1 MKQILIRN
9 GKPDLFEV
17 PFPAINNNEILVK
30 LHYSALSPGTE
41 IKSIGSTAD
50 SLLVK
55 AVKDPKKII
64 TGFKLLKEKG
74 FALTNE
80 IISQK
85 EFDYL
90 PIGYSA
96 AGEIIALGKNVT
108 SFSLGDK
115 VACAGAK
122 YAYHSEYIC
131 IPEKLCVLVPNG
143 LSLEKASTVTLGAIA
158 LQGVRRANLTL
169 GENVLVLGLGILGQ
183 LTSQLLRSNGCNVFG
198 LDLDKKRVNLAKSL
212 GLKEGFLNDKEIEN
226 KILKITNG
234 YGVDCVIITAS
245 TNSDSVVST
254 AFRCC
259 RKKARV
265 ILVGDVGLKLNRD
278 DIYSKEIDFLVSTSY
293 GPGRY
298 DQRYEEEGLD
308 YPLPYIRWTEN
319 RNMQEYLRLI
329 NEGNL
334 SVDEFI
340 SNKFSLDKFEEAYA
354 SLQSEEKKVL
364 AVLEYPN
371 RLKSENL
378 ISNSINIKKHNIFK
392 KNNKKINIGII
403 GCGNFTR
410 SVHLPNLKKLK
421 NLYSIDSIVNKNG
434 FTSLS
439 IAEQFSIKN
448 ICNNF
453 EEIINN
459 PNIDAVLISTRH
471 DLHSEIVIESLKAGK
486 HVFVEKPL
494 SISQLQLDKIKLFLN
509 KNSENQIL
517 MTGYN
522 RRFSIY
528 FEKLKN
534 IRKKSL
540 NPFIF
545 NYKVNAG
552 FINLDNWV
560 HKDEGG
566 GRNIGEAC
574 HFYDI
579 FNFLADSEIECF
591 SAHSINIQPTLNNS
605 FGLYTNT
612 DNFVAT
618 FKYKNGSICNLIFTA
633 LGNNKFPKESFD
645 FFQDGEVVSMEDFRK
660 MSFYEKRRNNFST
673 KNNEKGH
680 LEELKAFAN
689 GIKMGKYPISL
700 NDQIKACQ
708 ISLDINDLIT

>member
-1 MKQILIRN
+1 MKQILIRK
-9 GKPDLFEV
+9 GKPDLVEV
-17 PFPAINNNEILVK
+17 PLPTINNNEILVK

-55 AVKDPKKII
+55 AVKNPQKII
-64 TGFKLLKEKG
+64 SGFKLLKKKG
-74 FALTNE
+74 FTLTNE

-85 EFDYL
+85 GFDYH

-122 YAYHSEYIC
+122 YAFHSEYIC
-131 IPEKLCVLVPNG
+131 IPEKLCVHVPNS

-158 LQGVRRANLTL
+158 LQGIRRANPTM
-169 GENVLVLGLGILGQ
+169 GENVLVLGLGIIGQ
-183 LTSQLLRSNGCNVFG
+183 LTSQLLRLNGCNVFG
-198 LDLDKKRVNLAKSL
+198 LDLDKKRVDLAKSL

-226 KILKITNG
+226 QILKITNG

-265 ILVGDVGLKLNRD
+265 ILVGDVGLNLKRD
-278 DIYSKEIDFLVSTSY
+278 DMYSKELDFLISTSY

-329 NEGNL
+329 NEENL
-334 SVDEFI
+334 SLDNLI
-340 SNKFSLDKFEEAYA
+340 SNKFSLDEFEEAYE
-354 SLQSEEKKVL
+354 SLQSEQKKVL

-371 RLKSENL
+371 RLNSENL
-378 ISNSINIKKHNIFK
+378 NPKYVNIKKQDYLSK
-392 KNNKKINIGII
+392 KNKIVNIGII

-421 NLYSIDSIVNKNG
+421 NFYCIDSIVNKNG
-434 FTSLS
+434 FNSLS

-448 ICNNF
+448 VCSNF

-471 DLHSEIVIESLKAGK
+471 DLHSEIVLRSLKAGK

-494 SISQLQLDKIKLFLN
+494 SISQIQLDEIKLYFNQNTAN
-509 KNSENQIL
+509 KIL

-522 RRFSIY
+522 RRFSTYI
-528 FEKLKN
+528 EKLKQ
-534 IRKKSL
+534 IRDKSQ
-540 NPFIF
+540 NPFIL
-545 NYKVNAG
+545 NYRVNAG

-566 GRNIGEAC
+566 GRNIGEGC

-579 FNFLADSEIECF
+579 FNFIADSEIENY
-591 SAHSINIQPTLNNS
+591 SAHSINIKPTLNNS
-605 FGLYTNT
+605 YGLYTND

-618 FKYKNGSICNLIFTA
+618 LKYKNGSICNLIFTA
-633 LGNNKFPKESFD
+633 LGNNQFPKESFD
-645 FFQDGEVVSMEDFRK
+645 YYQDGKVISMEDFKK
-660 MSFYEKRRNNFST
+660 MSFFDKKRKNFST

-680 LEELKAFAN
+680 LQELKAFAH
-689 GIKMGKYPISL
+689 GIKTGKYPISL

-708 ISLDINDLIT
+708 ISLDIDKLIR